1 MASGFKAINSFKPG
15 AAPSLNLPGVSGLS
29 TVPTPTTSGG
39 GSGGGKKGGGASE
52 AQKQLEQQQQQL
64 QAAKDLLFASENQL
78 TVLEGIT
85 EAEKLRAESGVKK
98 LEIERKYA
106 QLLEESKSAEETL
119 TLQLAE
125 KNELKANEIQLE
137 QSLQELRDGALSSID
152 EEIAKLQAKLAGKEK
167 EYELQKKINDL
178 VAAGGGTISEAEASA
193 KVNQLEQL
201 KAQNAEFEKMEGMVK
216 QVSGTIASEFTSA
229 ITSVIDGSKSIEEA
243 FSDML
248 QNIGKAFIDM
258 AMQIIQEQI
267 KMIIYGTIMKALG
280 ITMPGAS
287 STPAVPGL
295 GVAKNFG
302 GTFADGGRPKVGDVS
317 IVGERGPELF
327 VPDQPGRVM
336 SHEASRAAMAQYS
349 PSNEQMA
356 ATAPMNT
363 TINYNGPMLNFN
375 GDEYIPR
382 SEAGSLV
389 AAGAKQGEQRAMNR
403 LRQSRSTRSKIGI

>member
-1 MASGFKAINSFKPG
+1 MTRVFKALGVDMGEAISSGVASGFKAINSFKPG

-229 ITSVIDGSKSIEEA
+229 VTSVIDGSKSVEEA

-258 AMQIIQEQI
+258 AMQIIQQQI
-267 KMIIYGTIMKALG
+267 QMIIYGMIMKALG
-280 ITMPGAS
+280 I
-287 STPAVPGL
+287 STGGGL
-295 GVAKNFG
+295 GGSSPISMFNSAPSGFSSVAPVSNIPFSAG
-302 GTFADGGRPKVGDVS
+302 GLGYADGGRPKVGDVS

-356 ATAPMNT
+356 ATAP
-363 TINYNGPMLNFN
+363 
-375 GDEYIPR
+375 
-382 SEAGSLV
+382 V
-389 AAGAKQGEQRAMNR
+389 
-403 LRQSRSTRSKIGI
+403 